1 MGNSG
6 WHAESEPHVTPMRN
20 EADSTLT
27 QVVVPFLWHWEAA
40 LMLCPLREGSRGD
53 GWDLLARTM
62 AGSSENTE
70 GQSHAVRGFLL
81 HYTSASLC
89 FCSLD

>member
-6 WHAESEPHVTPMRN
+6 WHAESEPHVTPIRN

-40 LMLCPLREGSRGD
+40 LMCVQLGREVEEMGRVCWPGPWQ
-53 GWDLLARTM
+53 G
-62 AGSSENTE
+62 
-70 GQSHAVRGFLL
+70 AVRTQRVSPVL
-81 HYTSASLC
+81 
-89 FCSLD
+89 